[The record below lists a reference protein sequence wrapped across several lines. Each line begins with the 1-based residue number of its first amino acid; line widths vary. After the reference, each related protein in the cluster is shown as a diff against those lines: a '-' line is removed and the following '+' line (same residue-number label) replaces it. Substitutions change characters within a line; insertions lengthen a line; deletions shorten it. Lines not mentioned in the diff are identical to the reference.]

1 MGKKF
6 SIIKEIDLNKLGKK
20 IDDYRHET
28 GECNP
33 YIFANGETIFAI
45 KDECFKNIDPFN
57 GYFVKDNPCGK
68 VGRYEGYRM
77 FQNDDLGFGEIEL
90 R

>member
-1 MGKKF
+1 MSKKF
-6 SIIKEIDLNKLGKK
+6 SIIKEIDLNKLNKK
-20 IDDYRHET
+20 IDDYKHET

-45 KDECFKNIDPFN
+45 NDEYFKNFDPFN
-57 GYFVKDNPCGK
+57 GYFIKNNPCKPGMYK
-68 VGRYEGYRM
+68 GYKM
-77 FQNDDLGFGEIEL
+77 FKSDDLQFGEIEL